1 MNTRVL
7 IVLALII
14 AAIAAWFFTQQGEIA
29 PPVNIEASD
38 VDYEATDIQAI
49 QTNEQGETEY
59 ELNAESLTHNPVTNQ
74 DEMVGVTMNWEPS
87 EKQRYRIQAGSATIN
102 QQTGELNLSGG
113 FTLIS
118 EERSPEEKTSAVG
131 IDDENVSKDN
141 ADTLDIE
148 PIQVTGETL
157 KGNTQSKQVYSDK
170 PVKVEQGMNRFE
182 ASNMIANLETG
193 EYEFGQVAVS
203 FTPAERQDKALF

>member
-14 AAIAAWFFTQQGEIA
+14 AGIAGWFFQQQGKIE
-29 PPVNIEASD
+29 PPINIKASE
-38 VDYEATDIQAI
+38 VDYEATDIKAV

-59 ELNAESLTHNPVTNQ
+59 ELNAESLTHNPETDQ
-74 DEMVGVTMNWEPS
+74 DEMSGITMNWEPS
-87 EKQRYRIQAGSATIN
+87 DEQRYRIQAGSATIN
-102 QQTGELNLSGG
+102 QQTGDLHLSGG

-118 EERSPEEKTSAVG
+118 ENKTDKEQA
-131 IDDENVSKDN
+131 NTTK
-141 ADTLDIE
+141 TDIE
-148 PIQVTGETL
+148 PIKVSGQAL
-157 KGNTQSKQVYSDK
+157 KGNTKSRQVYSEE

-182 ASNMIANLETG
+182 ASSMKANLETG
-193 EYEFGQVAVS
+193 EYEFGQVAVT